1 MLLELLLIGIIMNK
15 KIISQ
20 ILRYNSHPEH
30 NYLDEQ
36 LFKDHKMKNM
46 VIIGNGN
53 VAIDVARIFS
63 KKVDELKST
72 DINEKVLELRNVNP
86 TENVFLQL

>member
-1 MLLELLLIGIIMNK
+1 M
-15 KIISQ
+15 
-20 ILRYNSHPEH
+20 R
-30 NYLDEQ
+30 
-36 LFKDHKMKNM
+36 NM

-63 KKVDELKST
+63 KKVDELKNT

-86 TENVFLQL
+86 TENV

>member
-1 MLLELLLIGIIMNK
+1 
-15 KIISQ
+15 
-20 ILRYNSHPEH
+20 
-30 NYLDEQ
+30 
-36 LFKDHKMKNM
+36 MKNM

-63 KKVDELKST
+63 KKVDELKTT

-86 TENVFLQL
+86 TENVEQPMRTHRFLISF